1 MSSAIIYSINF
12 LNLIV
17 PQEALKEYIYN
28 LFVHVS
34 SVLVIFGMLGLPL
47 TPALLLFTV
56 IIADAK
62 FFIQVINYIENLKD
76 D

>member
-1 MSSAIIYSINF
+1 MSSVITYSINF
-12 LNLIV
+12 LNLLV
-17 PQEALKEYIYN
+17 PQEALNEYIYN
-28 LFVHVS
+28 LFVHVT
-34 SVLVIFGMLGLPL
+34 SVMVIFGILGLPL
-47 TPALLLFTV
+47 TPALLLCTV

>member
-1 MSSAIIYSINF
+1 M
-12 LNLIV
+12 
-17 PQEALKEYIYN
+17 PQEALNEYIYN
-28 LFVHVS
+28 LFVHVT
-34 SVLVIFGMLGLPL
+34 SVMVIFGILGLPL
-47 TPALLLFTV
+47 TPALLLCTV

>member
-1 MSSAIIYSINF
+1 
-12 LNLIV
+12 
-17 PQEALKEYIYN
+17 LKEYIYN

-47 TPALLLFTV
+47 TPALLLCTV